1 MTPYS
6 IGIIWLF
13 FLKGMN
19 SLGFVLLPH
28 TLNNVPLFAEEDDFF
43 PRKVNFS
50 NFYLFPKVYHT
61 SSGNRLRDKSLHSCV
76 SLDWLESC

>member
-19 SLGFVLLPH
+19 SLGFVILPH
-28 TLNNVPLFAEEDDFF
+28 TLNNVPLFAEDDFF
-43 PRKVNFS
+43 PEESTSAS
-50 NFYLFPKVYHT
+50 NFYLFPKVCHT
-61 SSGNRLRDKSLHSCV
+61 SPGNRLRAKSLHSCV
-76 SLDWLESC
+76 PFDWLESC

>member
-28 TLNNVPLFAEEDDFF
+28 TLNNVPLFAEEVDFL
-43 PRKVNFS
+43 PEKS
-50 NFYLFPKVYHT
+50 NLAIPICFLMFVI
-61 SSGNRLRDKSLHSCV
+61 LVLVID
-76 SLDWLESC
+76 